1 MLGKKEE
8 KYSYYLLDS
17 KLSYEETNMRKGLP
31 RYRRSLTRG
40 WKASL
45 VLSRCSH
52 YWLYYEEQ
60 VYELASQMSKE
71 HLWLSR
77 KTHIISLLLLFSE
90 WQNDY
95 TILFVDDLVADI
107 YLEGYNGFWW
117 VFLLTLLGSI
127 NRWYNQLRF
136 PDDR

>member
-71 HLWLSR
+71 HL
-77 KTHIISLLLLFSE
+77 
-90 WQNDY
+90 
-95 TILFVDDLVADI
+95 
-107 YLEGYNGFWW
+107 
-117 VFLLTLLGSI
+117 
-127 NRWYNQLRF
+127 
-136 PDDR
+136 